1 MAVEYATDKIRFN
14 AICPVVGSTAMFASQ
29 SPSLGCFLSLLTKCS
44 AYRTHLL
51 LSKPDTPENRT
62 PFVSTIPPG
71 HGFTPKDVANACCY
85 LASDEAE
92 FVTGIN
98 LEVDGGRTV

>member
-1 MAVEYATDKIRFN
+1 LF
-14 AICPVVGSTAMFASQ
+14 
-29 SPSLGCFLSLLTKCS
+29 LG
-44 AYRTHLL
+44 
-51 LSKPDTPENRT
+51 KPDTPENRAA
-62 PFVSTIPPG
+62 FISTIPLG
-71 HGFTPKDVANACCY
+71 RGSTPKDVANACCY

>member
-29 SPSLGCFLSLLTKCS
+29 SRLLFSLLTKCS

-51 LSKPDTPENRT
+51 LGKPDTPENRT

-85 LASDEAE
+85 PASDEAE

>member
-1 MAVEYATDKIRFN
+1 
-14 AICPVVGSTAMFASQ
+14 
-29 SPSLGCFLSLLTKCS
+29 LG
-44 AYRTHLL
+44 
-51 LSKPDTPENRT
+51 KPDTPENRA
-62 PFVSTIPPG
+62 PFISTIPPG

-98 LEVDGGRTV
+98 LEVGVLSNESVLFFLFHGSAELSSLYPKMRMALF

>member
-1 MAVEYATDKIRFN
+1 MRPPPFTPQCRLLFFATDKKN
-14 AICPVVGSTAMFASQ
+14 
-29 SPSLGCFLSLLTKCS
+29 S
-44 AYRTHLL
+44 AYRTHLFL
-51 LSKPDTPENRT
+51 GKPDTPENRAA
-62 PFVSTIPPG
+62 FISTIPLG
-71 HGFTPKDVANACCY
+71 RGSTPKDVANACCY